1 MISAPIARRASKCGA
16 IEHLYHYTMS
26 IEKEIRQVK
35 FVSEYQKLNL
45 NLIYTYNWTTECS
58 KKFFEK
64 ANLTSQQFNILRIL
78 RGSGKPLSTHQIR
91 QRMLDKMSDTSRIV
105 DRLIKKGLVEKM
117 TCKND
122 RRLVDITISA
132 AGLSLLAELDKHS
145 QELHSHL
152 THLSE
157 EDARTINRLLDKLR
171 NGG

>member
-1 MISAPIARRASKCGA
+1 
-16 IEHLYHYTMS
+16 MS
-26 IEKEIRQVK
+26 IGKNIGQTR
-35 FVSEYQKLNL
+35 FASEYHKLSL
-45 NLIYTYNWTTECS
+45 NLIYTYNWTTEQS

-105 DRLIKKGLVEKM
+105 DRLIKKGLVIKM

-132 AGLSLLAELDKHS
+132 SGLSLLTELDKHTH
-145 QELHSHL
+145 ELHAHL
-152 THLSE
+152 AHLPE